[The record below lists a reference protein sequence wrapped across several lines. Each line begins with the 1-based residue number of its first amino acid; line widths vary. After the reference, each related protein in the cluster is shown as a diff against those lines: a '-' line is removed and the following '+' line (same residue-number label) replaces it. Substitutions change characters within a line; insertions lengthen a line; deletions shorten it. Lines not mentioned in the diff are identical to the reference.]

1 MSAPPTETNVAD
13 RIGRWSTETPDAPAL
28 IEGGRTV
35 SYRDF
40 DDAVW
45 RTAAAFKAEGVL
57 PGDVIGL
64 ALPSSSLYLVAVY
77 ALARLGAVQIALPPG
92 QPAALREPLVRQFRV
107 TAAVRVAGQAPDPEI
122 PTLTID
128 PSWLE
133 PGAAPVDRGI
143 RMADAAAGWRIVR
156 SSGTTEA
163 PKGVLFSHA
172 MEAGWQSRVHS
183 SMRAGGRSRFLHV
196 IDMAFCYGLRLCMAA
211 LGQGATVVLP
221 APNIPIIEL
230 LERHRIT
237 HAAMVPFHI
246 QLQKPALARPGPRC
260 PALEELVVAG
270 AVMPEALSA
279 LVRERLTPHLHV
291 KYGANEVGYLTAA
304 APELQVR
311 YPETIGVA
319 VPGVEIEIAD
329 DDGRALQD
337 GEIGHLRARGPCF
350 PTEYIAAPEASAK
363 AFRDGWFYPG
373 DLARR
378 NASGAFFFHG
388 RSDDVMNCDGIKIVP
403 SDIEAALLKHP
414 AVAEAAAFPL
424 PSELHQDLPAA
435 VVVLRSSFPQ
445 GDLDAHC
452 RALLGARAPRV
463 IGIVSALPRSGAGK
477 ILKRELAKRMMEA
490 REAGKGGRSSSPA
503 PYWQRSSNDLTT
515 RPEACCGR
523 SPITR
528 MISPAPSGAGAS
540 PRTMT
545 RSGVAAWIASFKSR
559 VSGVSGSRV
568 SPSGF
573 SSISAPWASA
583 RGQCRPS
590 NSLPRLCS
598 RAAQPEGR

>member
-1 MSAPPTETNVAD
+1 MNIAEG
-13 RIGRWSTETPDAPAL
+13 IGRWSVEAPDAPAL
-28 IEGGRTV
+28 IQGGRAI

-45 RTAAAFKAEGVL
+45 RTAAAFRAEGVA
-57 PGDVIGL
+57 PGHVIGL
-64 ALPSSSLYLVAVY
+64 ALPSSPLYLVAVY
-77 ALARLGAVQIALPPG
+77 ALARLGAVQVALPPS
-92 QPAALREPLVRQFRV
+92 QPSAMRETLVRQFRV
-107 TAAVRVAGQAPDPEI
+107 AAAVRAAGQPPESAV
-122 PTLTID
+122 PSLAID

-133 PGAAPVDRGI
+133 ASAAPVDRSV
-143 RMADAAAGWRIVR
+143 RAVDAAAGWRIVR
-156 SSGTTEA
+156 SSGTTQA

-183 SMRAGGRSRFLHV
+183 SLRAGGQSRFLHV

-230 LERHRIT
+230 LARHRIT
-237 HAAMVPFHI
+237 HAATVPFHI
-246 QLQKPALARPGPRC
+246 QLQKPALTGPGPRC

-304 APELQVR
+304 SPELQIR

-319 VPGVEIEIAD
+319 VPGVEIEIAGD
-329 DDGRALQD
+329 EGSALQD

-350 PTEYIAAPEASAK
+350 PTEYIGAPEASAK

-378 NASGAFFFHG
+378 NADGAFFFHG
-388 RSDDVMNCDGIKIVP
+388 RSDDLMNCDGIKIAP

-414 AVAEAAAFPL
+414 AVAEATAFPL

-435 VVVLRSSFPQ
+435 VVVLRSDWPRAE
-445 GDLDAHC
+445 LDAHC
-452 RALLGARAPRV
+452 RAELGVRAPRV
-463 IGIVSALPRSGAGK
+463 IGILPALPRSGAGK
-477 ILKRELAKRMMEA
+477 ILKRELAKWLEEA
-490 REAGKGGRSSSPA
+490 SKADKEGRPPPPSP
-503 PYWQRSSNDLTT
+503 
-515 RPEACCGR
+515 G
-523 SPITR
+523 
-528 MISPAPSGAGAS
+528 
-540 PRTMT
+540 
-545 RSGVAAWIASFKSR
+545 
-559 VSGVSGSRV
+559 
-568 SPSGF
+568 GF
-573 SSISAPWASA
+573 SMV
-583 RGQCRPS
+583 
-590 NSLPRLCS
+590 
-598 RAAQPEGR
+598 